1 MGNERVRP
9 KVTLDN
15 AAHARESGL
24 RIQASVVGA
33 SWSAQPLALAKFE
46 LSRSGKEAARVLSP
60 KLSESLVV
68 AEAHLLICHCAD
80 ARRRHVPLDF
90 LRVVAVVRI
99 QLSHARTQ
107 T

>member
-1 MGNERVRP
+1 MGNERVQP
-9 KVTLDN
+9 KVTSDN

-24 RIQASVVGA
+24 RIQASAVGA

-60 KLSESLVV
+60 KLSL